1 MWSKLIKLYG
11 KYLVYWLMIREV
23 WFMYLIFDFM
33 VWKLKKLLI
42 FDIEYLK
49 GIKLD
54 WKDIK
59 IFVLFNGLFKLVV
72 MNYLINFVVL
82 FKL

>member
-59 IFVLFNGLFKLVV
+59 IFVLFNVLFKLVV

>member
-33 VWKLKKLLI
+33 VWKLKNLLI

-59 IFVLFNGLFKLVV
+59 IFVLFNVLFKLVV

>member
-11 KYLVYWLMIREV
+11 KYLVYRLMIREV

-33 VWKLKKLLI
+33 VWKLKNLLI

-59 IFVLFNGLFKLVV
+59 IFVLFNV
-72 MNYLINFVVL
+72 
-82 FKL
+82 

>member
-23 WFMYLIFDFM
+23 WFMYFIFDFM
-33 VWKLKKLLI
+33 VWKLMKLLI

-59 IFVLFNGLFKLVV
+59 IFVLFNVLFKLVV

>member
-23 WFMYLIFDFM
+23 WFMYLIFDFI
-33 VWKLKKLLI
+33 VWKLKNLLI
-42 FDIEYLK
+42 FDLEYLK

-59 IFVLFNGLFKLVV
+59 IFVLFNVLFKMVV

>member
-23 WFMYLIFDFM
+23 WFMYLIFDFI
-33 VWKLKKLLI
+33 VWKLKNLLI
-42 FDIEYLK
+42 FDLEYLK

-59 IFVLFNGLFKLVV
+59 IFFLFNV
-72 MNYLINFVVL
+72 
-82 FKL
+82 

>member
-23 WFMYLIFDFM
+23 WFLYLIFDFM
-33 VWKLKKLLI
+33 VWKLKNLLI
-42 FDIEYLK
+42 FDLEYLK

-59 IFVLFNGLFKLVV
+59 IFVLFNVLFKLVV

>member
-54 WKDIK
+54 WKNIK
-59 IFVLFNGLFKLVV
+59 IFVLFNVLFKLVV

>member
-33 VWKLKKLLI
+33 VWKLKKLII

-59 IFVLFNGLFKLVV
+59 IFVLFNVLFKLVV

>member
-23 WFMYLIFDFM
+23 WFMYLIFDVM
-33 VWKLKKLLI
+33 VWKLKNLLI

-59 IFVLFNGLFKLVV
+59 IFVLFNV
-72 MNYLINFVVL
+72 
-82 FKL
+82 

>member
-23 WFMYLIFDFM
+23 WFMYLIFDFI
-33 VWKLKKLLI
+33 VWKLKNLLI
-42 FDIEYLK
+42 FDLEYLK

-59 IFVLFNGLFKLVV
+59 IFVLFNV
-72 MNYLINFVVL
+72 
-82 FKL
+82 

>member
-23 WFMYLIFDFM
+23 WFMYLIFDVM
-33 VWKLKKLLI
+33 VWKLKNLLI

-59 IFVLFNGLFKLVV
+59 IFVLFNVLFKLVV

>member
-59 IFVLFNGLFKLVV
+59 IFVLFNVLFKLVV
-72 MNYLINFVVL
+72 MNFVVL

>member
-23 WFMYLIFDFM
+23 WFMYFIFDFM
-33 VWKLKKLLI
+33 VWKLMKLLI

-54 WKDIK
+54 WKNIK
-59 IFVLFNGLFKLVV
+59 IFVLFNVLFKLVV

>member
-23 WFMYLIFDFM
+23 WFLYLIFDFM
-33 VWKLKKLLI
+33 VWKLKNLLI
-42 FDIEYLK
+42 FDLEYLK

-59 IFVLFNGLFKLVV
+59 IFVLFNVLFKMVV